1 MDARETA
8 AYAKGASAFAAGKM
22 LPTSYSG
29 SIARAFRMGKNE
41 AAAKAG
47 TITATGVAWLKLDR
61 EFFS

>member
-1 MDARETA
+1 MNANEIA
-8 AYAKGASAFAAGKM
+8 AYAKGAGAAVTGKM

-47 TITATGVAWLKLDR
+47 TISNDGAAWLELDR
-61 EFFS
+61 AFFS